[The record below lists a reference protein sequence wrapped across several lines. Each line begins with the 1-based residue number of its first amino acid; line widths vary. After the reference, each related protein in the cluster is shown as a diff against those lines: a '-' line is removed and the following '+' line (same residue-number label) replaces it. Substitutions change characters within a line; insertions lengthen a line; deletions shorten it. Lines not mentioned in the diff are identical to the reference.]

1 MNGKNL
7 PGPFFLAEA
16 QGRYLVFLAEGPYK
30 AGDAAVPAGP
40 GDFLNGG
47 AGMDQQ
53 FWGSGHAAVFDK
65 SPDSGVIAQM
75 KAGL

>member
-30 AGDAAVPAGP
+30 AGAAAVPAGP

-53 FWGSGHAAVFDK
+53 F
-65 SPDSGVIAQM
+65 
-75 KAGL
+75 

>member
-7 PGPFFLAEA
+7 PKSFFLAEA

-30 AGDAAVPAGP
+30 AGAAAVPAGP

-53 FWGSGHAAVFDK
+53 F
-65 SPDSGVIAQM
+65 
-75 KAGL
+75 